1 MTSDS
6 LPPDD
11 AHLLL
16 LERNQAL
23 LHDMNARIAR
33 LAIALGVSLHN
44 EQQIADAIHGLQTP
58 QVALERRS
66 SGERRSGARGGTAER
81 RVSYIREELR
91 GLLVLRYG
99 AQTRLVAE
107 IGLSATRSLM
117 AGAEAQLDRA
127 GFAPGADG
135 VDRNGYQNTDGSGGG
150 R

>member
-58 QVALERRS
+58 QVALES
-66 SGERRSGARGGTAER
+66 FPTGD
-81 RVSYIREELR
+81 Y
-91 GLLVLRYG
+91 
-99 AQTRLVAE
+99 
-107 IGLSATRSLM
+107 
-117 AGAEAQLDRA
+117 
-127 GFAPGADG
+127 DG
-135 VDRNGYQNTDGSGGG
+135 VLCASNAFGGAHAAFLLTHA
-150 R
+150 